1 MSVDESAVVAASAE
15 RVWRA
20 FADHDDR
27 GEWWHYLYLE
37 PVAGGSLEERWTDE
51 HGEPAV
57 TRGEVTHANEPA
69 LLAFSWADE
78 GQEAATDVEITL
90 TPRGSGTEVRITE
103 TGWDRLPDGPSLAAD
118 HRAGWRVHLANLR
131 RHVEPADGG

>member
-1 MSVDESAVVAASAE
+1 MSVDETAVVAASAE

-27 GEWWHYLYLE
+27 AEWWHYLYLE

-51 HGEPAV
+51 HGTPVV
-57 TRGEVTHANEPA
+57 TRGEVTHAAAPK
-69 LLAFSWADE
+69 LLAFTWADE
-78 GQEAATDVEITL
+78 GQEASTDVEITL
-90 TPRGSGTEVRITE
+90 TPLQAGTEVRIRE
-103 TGWDRLPDGPSLAAD
+103 TGWERLPDGPSLAAD

-131 RHVEPADGG
+131 RHVAPG